1 MSASTAPPRT
11 ALLLIDIQQGFNDS
25 SYTGRST
32 PDFEANVVKLLRAFR
47 AAENAHVIHVCH
59 HSVIEGS
66 PLHPSQPGVKFMEY
80 AAPQLGEPVISKNVN
95 SAFVGTDLESRI
107 RGLGIDRLVVAG
119 LTTGHCVSTSVR
131 MAANLRVVDHPHGG
145 FAPGKTPAGKIIVVS
160 DATAMYTRSYDGREY
175 DGETLHTTNLATLND
190 EFCVVRNTEQV
201 LHLLTGADEWS
212 NYSSYVD
219 PWQYSIQ
226 SELT

>member
-1 MSASTAPPRT
+1 MATASPRT

-25 SYTGRST
+25 SYIGRST
-32 PDFEANVVKLLRAFR
+32 PDFEANIAKLLQAFR
-47 AAENAHVIHVCH
+47 AAENTHVIHVCH
-59 HSVIEGS
+59 HSVIAGS
-66 PLHPSQPGVKFMEY
+66 PLHPSEPGVQFMEY
-80 AAPQLGEPVISKNVN
+80 AAPQPGEPVMFKNVN

-107 RGLGIDRLVVAG
+107 RGLGIERLVIAG

-145 FAPGKTPAGKIIVVS
+145 FARGKKPTGEIVVVS

-201 LHLLTGADEWS
+201 LRLLGGANE
-212 NYSSYVD
+212 
-219 PWQYSIQ
+219 
-226 SELT
+226 